1 MCSHSSQDHQWPH
14 ICQDHPHPIYIPE
27 AFNCYHHTSLHD
39 LSSSWRF
46 SLDLLFS
53 PQAVLKGR
61 LQTPR
66 DSQDHFP
73 GGQNYP
79 YTILRYDLP
88 LQPCWRLYPW
98 HKSSSSYNF
107 DMNQCGGT
115 ILYKQYLY
123 SSQSQTHSLKKK
135 KKEIPILHKNVLDEA
150 AEVVNVITSLPLC
163 LLNNLNNEMGST
175 HKALL

>member
-1 MCSHSSQDHQWPH
+1 
-14 ICQDHPHPIYIPE
+14 
-27 AFNCYHHTSLHD
+27 
-39 LSSSWRF
+39 
-46 SLDLLFS
+46 
-53 PQAVLKGR
+53 
-61 LQTPR
+61 
-66 DSQDHFP
+66 
-73 GGQNYP
+73 
-79 YTILRYDLP
+79 
-88 LQPCWRLYPW
+88 
-98 HKSSSSYNF
+98 
-107 DMNQCGGT
+107 MNQCGGT